1 MDSQSSCVG
10 GGVKGGIVVC
20 FGKRGDGIESL
31 SCSNIKNAKGSER
44 PRPMLFRLK
53 F

>member
-10 GGVKGGIVVC
+10 GGVEGGIVVC
-20 FGKRGDGIESL
+20 CGVRGDGIESL
-31 SCSNIKNAKGSER
+31 SCGNIENAKGSER
-44 PRPMLFRLK
+44 PRPMLFTLK